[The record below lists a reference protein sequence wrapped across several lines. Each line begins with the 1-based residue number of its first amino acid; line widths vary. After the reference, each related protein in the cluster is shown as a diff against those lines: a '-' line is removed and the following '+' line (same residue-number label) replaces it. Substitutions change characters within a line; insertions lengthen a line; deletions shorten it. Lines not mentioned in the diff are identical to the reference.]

1 MPETLQVPRRQKSK
15 IRNMFNSSN
24 SYFRIVAHNTNTM
37 KVRIV
42 TDTYNLQDEAL
53 SFLDVDDQPMEVVQ
67 PDVQTPQLEVIVTD
81 VQCTMTFNGEQVH
94 ICEQVP
100 VEVPKSE

>member
-1 MPETLQVPRRQKSK
+1 
-15 IRNMFNSSN
+15 
-24 SYFRIVAHNTNTM
+24 M
-37 KVRIV
+37 KVKIG
-42 TDTYNLQDEAL
+42 TDTYNLQDEAI
-53 SFLDVDDQPMEVVQ
+53 SFQDVDNQHMEVVQ

-100 VEVPKSE
+100 VEVPKSD

>member
-1 MPETLQVPRRQKSK
+1 MGYNIFKSDDLDLTMPETLQVLRRQKSK
-15 IRNMFNSSN
+15 IRNMINSSN

-42 TDTYNLQDEAL
+42 TNTYNLQDEVL
-53 SFLDVDDQPMEVVQ
+53 SFLDVDDQPIAVVQ

-81 VQCTMTFNGEQVH
+81 V
-94 ICEQVP
+94 
-100 VEVPKSE
+100 